1 MQTSHDTLSQAHS
14 QVHASTQ
21 VSCTQVQHLVKMAI
35 TRPEAAIRQILADE
49 AIEQDLRALRAY
61 PAALVALWRAD
72 NAPKMMRQTIEE
84 ELESIGI
91 QFLS

>member
-1 MQTSHDTLSQAHS
+1 MQTSHKTLS

-35 TRPEAAIRQILADE
+35 TRPEAAIRQIIADE

-61 PAALVALWRAD
+61 PAALIALWRAD

-84 ELESIGI
+84 ELDAIGI
-91 QFLS
+91 QLMS